1 MNPITHKINQ
11 FVQQRGRLIAQV
23 LAVLLAVLTLYIV
36 AKLIWLW
43 IGFFQPPQPIE
54 AVTINQPQQNK
65 RPAVNVNKLASLHI
79 FGEAGR
85 VEEETV
91 EAEETTLNLKL
102 LGTYVSTE
110 EALSSAI
117 IQANGRDEKAYFLND
132 KLQVSGNVVLQ
143 QVDTSKVVLKNN
155 GRLETLT
162 LEEQLNQEALS
173 ASTKR
178 PPKQGGV
185 RDQERTIDKRRD
197 SRLSGEL
204 ADMKDKVFT
213 DPQSLADLAKFEQVV
228 DESGVVTGF
237 KVAPGSDPRM
247 FARLGLRRNDVIK
260 SVNGTQLNEQGLL
273 GIANELTSA
282 ETLEITIE
290 RDGQPV
296 TLLLGL
302 SELQEQ
308 QKPDPNERRIQ

>member
-23 LAVLLAVLTLYIV
+23 LAVLLTVLTLYIV

-43 IGFFQPPQPIE
+43 IGFFQPPQQTE
-54 AVTINQPQQNK
+54 TVAINQPQQTK
-65 RPAVNVNKLASLHI
+65 RAAVDVNRLVSLHV

-85 VEEETV
+85 VEEETIQ
-91 EAEETTLNLKL
+91 AEETRLNLKL
-102 LGTYVSTE
+102 LGTYVSTDAE
-110 EALSSAI
+110 LSSAI
-117 IQANGRDEKAYFLND
+117 IQSNGRDEKAYFMND
-132 KLQVSGNVVLQ
+132 KLEVSGNVVLHKVETLQ
-143 QVDTSKVVLKNN
+143 VVLKNN

-162 LEEQLNQEALS
+162 LEEQLNQSALS
-173 ASTKR
+173 ESQNKMK
-178 PPKQGGV
+178 PVDSG
-185 RDQERTIDKRRD
+185 QERTIDKRRD
-197 SRLSGEL
+197 SRLSSEL
-204 ADMKDKVFT
+204 AEMKDKVFT

-228 DESGVVTGF
+228 DESGVVTGY

-247 FARLGLRRNDVIK
+247 FARIGLRRNDVIK

-273 GIANELTSA
+273 GIANELTNSDS
-282 ETLEITIE
+282 LEITIE

-302 SELQEQ
+302 SELSQQ

>member
-23 LAVLLAVLTLYIV
+23 LAVLLTVLTLYIV

-43 IGFFQPPQPIE
+43 IGFFQPPQQTE
-54 AVTINQPQQNK
+54 TVAINQPQQTK
-65 RPAVNVNKLASLHI
+65 RAAVDVNRLVSLHV

-91 EAEETTLNLKL
+91 QAEETRLNLKL
-102 LGTYVSTE
+102 LGTYVSNDAE
-110 EALSSAI
+110 LSSAI
-117 IQANGRDEKAYFLND
+117 IQSNGRDEKAYFMND
-132 KLQVSGNVVLQ
+132 KLEVNGNVVLHKVETLQ
-143 QVDTSKVVLKNN
+143 VVLKNN

-162 LEEQLNQEALS
+162 LEEQLNQSALS
-173 ASTKR
+173 ESESKMK
-178 PPKQGGV
+178 PVDSG
-185 RDQERTIDKRRD
+185 QERTIDKRRD
-197 SRLSGEL
+197 SRLSSEL

-228 DESGVVTGF
+228 DESGVVTGY

-247 FARLGLRRNDVIK
+247 FARIGLRRNDVIK

-273 GIANELTSA
+273 GIANELINTDS
-282 ETLEITIE
+282 LEITIE

-302 SELQEQ
+302 SELSQQ

>member
-23 LAVLLAVLTLYIV
+23 LAVLLTVLTLYIV

-43 IGFFQPPQPIE
+43 IGFFQPPQQTE
-54 AVTINQPQQNK
+54 TVAINQPQQTK
-65 RPAVNVNKLASLHI
+65 RAAVDVNKLVSLHV

-85 VEEETV
+85 VEEEAV
-91 EAEETTLNLKL
+91 QAEETRLNLKL
-102 LGTYVSTE
+102 LGTYVSTDAE
-110 EALSSAI
+110 LSSAI
-117 IQANGRDEKAYFLND
+117 IQANGRDEKAYFMND
-132 KLQVSGNVVLQ
+132 KLEVNGNVVLHKVETL
-143 QVDTSKVVLKNN
+143 QVILKNN
-155 GRLETLT
+155 GRLETLP
-162 LEEQLNQEALS
+162 LEEQLDQSALS
-173 ASTKR
+173 NSQNKMK
-178 PPKQGGV
+178 PVNSG
-185 RDQERTIDKRRD
+185 QERTIDKRRD
-197 SRLSGEL
+197 SRLSSEL

-228 DESGVVTGF
+228 DESGVVTGY

-273 GIANELTSA
+273 GIANELTNSDS
-282 ETLEITIE
+282 LEITIE

-302 SELQEQ
+302 SELSQQ

>member
-1 MNPITHKINQ
+1 MNPITQKISQ

-23 LAVLLAVLTLYIV
+23 LAALLAILTLYIV

-54 AVTINQPQQNK
+54 PVVQTRPEQTN
-65 RPAVNVNKLASLHI
+65 RPAVDVNKLVSLHV

-91 EAEETTLNLKL
+91 QAEETRLNLKL
-102 LGTYVSTE
+102 LGTYVSAE
-110 EALSSAI
+110 EELSSAI
-117 IQANGRDEKAYFLND
+117 IQANGRND
-132 KLQVSGNVVLQ
+132 KLQVSGNVVLE
-143 QVDTSKVVLKNN
+143 KVETLKVILRNN
-155 GRLETLT
+155 GKLETLT
-162 LEEQLNQEALS
+162 LEEQLNQSALE
-173 ASTKR
+173 K
-178 PPKQGGV
+178 PKQQLVPSEPSAG
-185 RDQERTIDKRRD
+185 ERTIDKRRD
-197 SRLSGEL
+197 SRLTSEL
-204 ADMKDKVFT
+204 AEMKDKVFT
-213 DPQSLADLAKFEQVV
+213 DPQSFSDLAKFEQVV
-228 DESGVVTGF
+228 DESGVVTGY

-273 GIANELTSA
+273 GIANELASA
-282 ETLEITIE
+282 DSLEITIE

-302 SELQEQ
+302 SELSQQ
-308 QKPDPNERRIQ
+308 QKSDPNERRIQ

>member
-23 LAVLLAVLTLYIV
+23 LAVLLTLLTLYIV

-43 IGFFQPPQPIE
+43 IGFFQPPPQIE
-54 AVTINQPQQNK
+54 TVAINQPQQTK
-65 RPAVNVNKLASLHI
+65 RAAVDVNKLVSLHV

-85 VEEETV
+85 VEEQV
-91 EAEETTLNLKL
+91 VQAEETRLNLKL
-102 LGTYVSTE
+102 LGTYVSTDAE
-110 EALSSAI
+110 LSSAI
-117 IQANGRDEKAYFLND
+117 IQANARDEKAYFMND
-132 KLQVSGNVVLQ
+132 KLEVSGNVVLHKVETLQ
-143 QVDTSKVVLKNN
+143 VVLKNN

-162 LEEQLNQEALS
+162 LEEQLDQSALS
-173 ASTKR
+173 DSQNKMK
-178 PPKQGGV
+178 PV
-185 RDQERTIDKRRD
+185 DSSQERTIDKRRD
-197 SRLSGEL
+197 SRLSSEL
-204 ADMKDKVFT
+204 SEMKDKVFT

-228 DESGVVTGF
+228 DESGVVTGY

-273 GIANELTSA
+273 GIANELTNTDS
-282 ETLEITIE
+282 LEISIE

-302 SELQEQ
+302 SELSQQ

>member
-23 LAVLLAVLTLYIV
+23 LAVLLTVLTLYIV

-43 IGFFQPPQPIE
+43 IGFFQPPQQAGPV
-54 AVTINQPQQNK
+54 AINQPQQTK
-65 RPAVNVNKLASLHI
+65 RAAVDVNKLVSLHV

-85 VEEETV
+85 VEEQV
-91 EAEETTLNLKL
+91 VQAEETRLNLKL
-102 LGTYVSTE
+102 LGTYVSTDAE
-110 EALSSAI
+110 LSSAI
-117 IQANGRDEKAYFLND
+117 IQANGRDEKAYFMND
-132 KLQVSGNVVLQ
+132 KLEVNGNVVLHKVETL
-143 QVDTSKVVLKNN
+143 QVILKNN

-162 LEEQLNQEALS
+162 LEEQLDQSALS
-173 ASTKR
+173 DSQNKMK
-178 PPKQGGV
+178 PVDSG
-185 RDQERTIDKRRD
+185 QERTIDKRRD
-197 SRLSGEL
+197 SRLTSEL

-228 DESGVVTGF
+228 DESGVVTGY

-247 FARLGLRRNDVIK
+247 FARIGLRRNDVIK

-273 GIANELTSA
+273 GIANELSNTDS
-282 ETLEITIE
+282 LEITIE

-302 SELQEQ
+302 SELSQQ

>member
-23 LAVLLAVLTLYIV
+23 LAVLLTVLTLYIV

-43 IGFFQPPQPIE
+43 IGFFQPPQQTE
-54 AVTINQPQQNK
+54 TVAINQPQQTK
-65 RPAVNVNKLASLHI
+65 RAAVDVNRLVSLHV

-85 VEEETV
+85 VEEETIQ
-91 EAEETTLNLKL
+91 AEETRLNLKL
-102 LGTYVSTE
+102 LGTYVSNDAE
-110 EALSSAI
+110 LSSAI
-117 IQANGRDEKAYFLND
+117 IQSNGRDEKAYFMND
-132 KLQVSGNVVLQ
+132 KLEVNGNVVLHKVETLQ
-143 QVDTSKVVLKNN
+143 VVLKNN

-162 LEEQLNQEALS
+162 LEEQLNQSALS
-173 ASTKR
+173 ESESKMK
-178 PPKQGGV
+178 PVDSG
-185 RDQERTIDKRRD
+185 QERTIDKRRD
-197 SRLSGEL
+197 SRLSSEL

-228 DESGVVTGF
+228 DESGVVTGY

-247 FARLGLRRNDVIK
+247 FARIGLRRNDVIK

-273 GIANELTSA
+273 GIANELTNTDS
-282 ETLEITIE
+282 LEITIE

-302 SELQEQ
+302 SELSQQ

>member
-11 FVQQRGRLIAQV
+11 FVQQRGGLIAQV
-23 LAVLLAVLTLYIV
+23 LAVLLTVLTLYIV

-43 IGFFQPPQPIE
+43 IGFFQPPQQTE
-54 AVTINQPQQNK
+54 TVAINQPQQTK
-65 RPAVNVNKLASLHI
+65 RTAVDVNKLVSLHV

-91 EAEETTLNLKL
+91 QAEETRLNLKL
-102 LGTYVSTE
+102 LGTYVSTDAE
-110 EALSSAI
+110 LSSAI
-117 IQANGRDEKAYFLND
+117 IQANGRDEKAYFMND
-132 KLQVSGNVVLQ
+132 KLEVNGNVVLHKVETL
-143 QVDTSKVVLKNN
+143 QVILKNN
-155 GRLETLT
+155 GRLETLP
-162 LEEQLNQEALS
+162 LEEQLDQSALS
-173 ASTKR
+173 DSQNKMK
-178 PPKQGGV
+178 PVNSG
-185 RDQERTIDKRRD
+185 QERTIDKRRD
-197 SRLSGEL
+197 SRLSSEL

-228 DESGVVTGF
+228 DESGVVTGY

-273 GIANELTSA
+273 GIANELTNSDS
-282 ETLEITIE
+282 LEITIE

-302 SELQEQ
+302 SELSQQ

>member
-1 MNPITHKINQ
+1 MNPITQKISQ

-23 LAVLLAVLTLYIV
+23 LAALLTVLTLYIV

-43 IGFFQPPQPIE
+43 IGFFQPPQHAEP
-54 AVTINQPQQNK
+54 VVQTRPQQTN
-65 RPAVNVNKLASLHI
+65 RSAVDVNKLVSMHV

-91 EAEETTLNLKL
+91 QAEETRLNLKL
-102 LGTYVSTE
+102 LGTYVSSE
-110 EALSSAI
+110 EGLSSAI
-117 IQANGRDEKAYFLND
+117 IQANGRDEKAYFIND
-132 KLQVSGNVVLQ
+132 KLQVNGNVVLE
-143 QVDTSKVVLKNN
+143 KVETLKVILKNN
-155 GRLETLT
+155 GKLETLT
-162 LEEQLNQEALS
+162 LEEQLDQSAL
-173 ASTKR
+173 TK
-178 PPKQGGV
+178 PKQELKAAEPTA
-185 RDQERTIDKRRD
+185 ERTIDKRRD
-197 SRLSGEL
+197 SRLTSEL

-213 DPQSLADLAKFEQVV
+213 DPQSLADLAKFEPVV
-228 DESGVVTGF
+228 DESGVVTGY

-282 ETLEITIE
+282 DSLEITIE

-302 SELQEQ
+302 SELSQQ
-308 QKPDPNERRIQ
+308 QKSDPNERRIQ

>member
-1 MNPITHKINQ
+1 MNPITQKISQ

-23 LAVLLAVLTLYIV
+23 LAALLTVITLYIV

-43 IGFFQPPQPIE
+43 IGFFQPPQQVEP
-54 AVTINQPQQNK
+54 VVQTRPQQTN
-65 RPAVNVNKLASLHI
+65 RPAVDINKLVSLHV

-91 EAEETTLNLKL
+91 QAEETRLNLKL
-102 LGTYVSTE
+102 LGTYVSDE
-110 EALSSAI
+110 EELSSAI
-117 IQANGRDEKAYFLND
+117 IQANGRDEKAYFIND
-132 KLQVSGNVVLQ
+132 KLQVSGNVVLE
-143 QVDTSKVVLKNN
+143 KVETLKVILKNN
-155 GRLETLT
+155 GKLETLT
-162 LEEQLNQEALS
+162 LEEQLNQSALE
-173 ASTKR
+173 K
-178 PPKQGGV
+178 PKQSLVPSEPGAG
-185 RDQERTIDKRRD
+185 ERTIDKRRD
-197 SRLSGEL
+197 SRLTSEL
-204 ADMKDKVFT
+204 AEMKDKVFT

-228 DESGVVTGF
+228 DESGVVTGY

-282 ETLEITIE
+282 DSLEITIE

-302 SELQEQ
+302 SELSQQ
-308 QKPDPNERRIQ
+308 QKSDPNERRIQ